1 MALLQPYKGVYYLW
15 KYVPSQAASITFIIL
30 FFIVTTL
37 HFWRIFKL
45 KSWFCLALV
54 IGCVCKISP
63 SYVKANSGFLPFN
76 LGEVIGFIARA
87 AAYNDTSNLG
97 LYFIQNIFLVIAPV
111 FFAASIYMTLS
122 RIIRCVKGVHLS
134 LIRVDRLTKTFV
146 IGDYLSLMVQKNAS
160 SLTPRPNL
168 ARIGEEIVVAGLFI
182 QLVLPPDCF
191 LGLERRV
198 PSRADL
204 EIS

>member
-1 MALLQPYKGVYYLW
+1 
-15 KYVPSQAASITFIIL
+15 
-30 FFIVTTL
+30 
-37 HFWRIFKL
+37 
-45 KSWFCLALV
+45 
-54 IGCVCKISP
+54 
-63 SYVKANSGFLPFN
+63 
-76 LGEVIGFIARA
+76 
-87 AAYNDTSNLG
+87 
-97 LYFIQNIFLVIAPV
+97 
-111 FFAASIYMTLS
+111 
-122 RIIRCVKGVHLS
+122 
-134 LIRVDRLTKTFV
+134 
-146 IGDYLSLMVQKNAS
+146 MVQKNAS

>member
-1 MALLQPYKGVYYLW
+1 
-15 KYVPSQAASITFIIL
+15 
-30 FFIVTTL
+30 
-37 HFWRIFKL
+37 
-45 KSWFCLALV
+45 
-54 IGCVCKISP
+54 
-63 SYVKANSGFLPFN
+63 
-76 LGEVIGFIARA
+76 
-87 AAYNDTSNLG
+87 
-97 LYFIQNIFLVIAPV
+97 
-111 FFAASIYMTLS
+111 MTLS